1 MTFTSIAFGLV
12 SGFVGWMLTEFLA
25 KPFRKGIDLI
35 ADAQTLTIV
44 YANVQARCRQVGTA
58 ADGPI
63 EHVDISDEAEERL
76 RAAERAFREQGARLQ
91 AFARTDR
98 FAARTLKLLSIDMLA
113 AGVALIGMSNNVG
126 VYGINRHRARS
137 ELEAKLRVGDY
148 GKSPG

>member
-44 YANVQARCRQVGTA
+44 YANVNSVG
-58 ADGPI
+58 I
-63 EHVDISDEAEERL
+63 
-76 RAAERAFREQGARLQ
+76 
-91 AFARTDR
+91 
-98 FAARTLKLLSIDMLA
+98 
-113 AGVALIGMSNNVG
+113 
-126 VYGINRHRARS
+126 YGINRHRARS
-137 ELEAKLRVGDY
+137 NLEAKLRVGDY